1 MVMLIKEK
9 VEISLSGELLLGLLR
24 KVNLNVISGFR
35 LLQRNSRMPIRSS
48 CSGTTGSEPG

>member
-9 VEISLSGELLLGLLR
+9 VEISLSGELFLGLLR
-24 KVNLNVISGFR
+24 KWNLNVISGFR